1 MFGSDAESVKFCKTA
16 VEHLEKIIEEY
27 GLLSKTL
34 NEQKIII
41 ELGEGIYPYQ
51 IKEEIL
57 GEIDLQFYWKQD
69 LELHL
74 FCRGLTE
81 AYLRAWAW
89 ANGKSYKSIDRGVL
103 FYAITWALEKE
114 LNPDLLREKSPHWR
128 EASWKTEVEIWQ
140 NNPVLSDLNKA
151 TQWAYLCNQYW
162 NYCKQEKSEWIPI
175 LTLGRSPLNVSSSQE
190 GKITWRIYFE
200 KQLKS
205 EKNYYIYSIQ
215 DSKTWLHEN
224 SYFEKDSKR
233 IHLEMIW
240 LYREEKSLQILAR
253 NRLLKLKLV
262 LNRINPIYY
271 NSILSLGICLE
282 TFLEKDRQKFAKAL
296 GTFLFDV
303 QIAKE
308 QQTAIEKILSETE
321 GIPFYK

>member
-1 MFGSDAESVKFCKTA
+1 MFGSDAESVEFCKTA
-16 VEHLEKIIEEY
+16 VKHLEKIIEEY
-27 GLLSKTL
+27 GLFSKTL

-41 ELGEGIYPYQ
+41 ELGEGIYPYE

-57 GEIDLQFYWKQD
+57 GEIDLQFYWEQD

-81 AYLRAWAW
+81 AWLRVWSW
-89 ANGKSYKSIDRGVL
+89 ANDHSYKFIDRGVL
-103 FYAITWALEKE
+103 FYAITWALEKK
-114 LNPDLLREKSPHWR
+114 LNPGLLREKSSSWR
-128 EASWKTEVEIWQ
+128 KDSWKTEAEIWQ

-162 NYCKQEKSEWIPI
+162 HYCKQEKPEWIPI
-175 LTLGRSPLNVSSSQE
+175 LTQGRSPLDVSSSQE
-190 GKITWRIYFE
+190 GKIPWQIYFE
-200 KQLKS
+200 KHLKS

-215 DSKTWLHEN
+215 DSETWLHEN
-224 SYFEKDSKR
+224 SYFQKDAKR
-233 IHLEMIW
+233 ISLEMIW
-240 LYREEKSLQILAR
+240 LYREEKSLQILAK

-296 GTFLFDV
+296 GTFLFDA